1 MTMSLTEQIAQR
13 IIKAESTRDRIIAN
27 KQDLEVEMAHTRGC
41 IETLTLIQ
49 TLLEEPLETEAI

>member
-49 TLLEEPLETEAI
+49 TLVEAQPETEAV